1 MFLNINYLPYQSHLR
16 TKRDA
21 DRRYVFCCI
30 RKKYLVWQP
39 EEMVRQL
46 VLHYLIEEKKYNRQ
60 RIRAEKLVVVNS
72 LRKRCDILVYDTEVK
87 PLLLV
92 ECKRPEVP
100 ITQDVFKQIAWYN
113 MPLQVK
119 YLVVTNGLQTYCC
132 EMDYEKQDY
141 QYLSEIPNF
150 AD

>member
-1 MFLNINYLPYQSHLR
+1 M
-16 TKRDA
+16 
-21 DRRYVFCCI
+21 
-30 RKKYLVWQP
+30 
-39 EEMVRQL
+39 
-46 VLHYLIEEKKYNRQ
+46 VLHYLIQEKQYNQ
-60 RIRAEKLVVVNS
+60 HRIRAEKLVVVND

-92 ECKRPEVP
+92 ECKRPKVP

-132 EMDYEKQDY
+132 KMDYEKQDY
-141 QYLSEIPNF
+141 QYLNDIPNF
-150 AD
+150 VD